1 MMKTASLSL
10 VVLFVLSALLVASSG
25 SAAASY
31 PGCTHTYSAPLA
43 QQWTINSPGI
53 YCLKA
58 GTYDTQITITS
69 SNVVLTSAPGTDPGQ
84 VIIEPSSVV
93 VNNYL
98 GAFGGLPQAAIVL
111 AVSSG
116 SGSNLASVSVTNLV
130 IDGAAASS
138 SMDNFALCS
147 TDYAGINF
155 NGAAGS
161 ISNNI
166 VKNIYMPPDQAGC
179 FDGGGINGDTNNI
192 APTEAITIANNVVP
206 NYNEYGIAC
215 FGAGVECNVRENT
228 VSFYAKYSTL
238 APVFPAGIAI
248 LYGAVG
254 KVFYNIASGNE
265 CNLPPICGPNYIS
278 QYLGQG
284 ILTEESGAGTVVS
297 GNTVYGNDIGIWN
310 YDDSASS
317 TNNLVLNNR
326 GEGMVLTD
334 GTYTPFDNLISGS
347 QIGIAVSSDGLAD
360 IPTEAGLMFNHFIGN
375 FPQALVQVVAYSA
388 PYAYSYGPYA
398 EPVTV
403 RIDGFSVTV
412 SPGASG
418 IPTYVNLTSLPDPW
432 NCPVGVLAQEKMGV
446 QLLEVCSNTL
456 QLPLRA

>member
-1 MMKTASLSL
+1 M
-10 VVLFVLSALLVASSG
+10 
-25 SAAASY
+25 
-31 PGCTHTYSAPLA
+31 
-43 QQWTINSPGI
+43 
-53 YCLKA
+53 
-58 GTYDTQITITS
+58 
-69 SNVVLTSAPGTDPGQ
+69 
-84 VIIEPSSVV
+84 
-93 VNNYL
+93 
-98 GAFGGLPQAAIVL
+98 
-111 AVSSG
+111 
-116 SGSNLASVSVTNLV
+116 
-130 IDGAAASS
+130 
-138 SMDNFALCS
+138 
-147 TDYAGINF
+147 
-155 NGAAGS
+155 
-161 ISNNI
+161 
-166 VKNIYMPPDQAGC
+166 
-179 FDGGGINGDTNNI
+179 
-192 APTEAITIANNVVP
+192 
-206 NYNEYGIAC
+206 
-215 FGAGVECNVRENT
+215 RENT